1 LTLARVVGNVVA
13 TRKHPL
19 YHGFK
24 MMIVRPI
31 DPEGRD
37 AGEEFM
43 AADAVGSGAG
53 ERVLVVTEGRS
64 ACDALRVK
72 DAPLDAA
79 IVAIV
84 DRLDLDAAIAPLRT

>member
-1 LTLARVVGNVVA
+1 MILARVVGNVVA
-13 TRKHPL
+13 TRKHGL
-19 YHGFK
+19 YRGFK
-24 MMIVRPI
+24 MMLVRPI
-31 DPEGRD
+31 DTGGRD

-43 AADAVGSGAG
+43 AADAVGSGGG

-64 ACDALRVK
+64 ACDAVRVK

-84 DRLDLDAAIAPLRT
+84 DRLDLDGTGDSGGA

>member
-1 LTLARVVGNVVA
+1 MTLARVVGNVVA

-31 DPEGRD
+31 DLEGRD

-53 ERVLVVTEGRS
+53 EKVLVVTEGRS
-64 ACDALRVK
+64 ACDAMRVK

-84 DRLDLDAAIAPLRT
+84 DRLDVDRTVVSRRT